1 MTLDEM
7 KGFME
12 YLGSPP
18 DTGWGRLRA
27 ELGHPKPWTETFT
40 GINIEFGNELYNFGG
55 YGGPDYWHD
64 LIEAGKKSPYYTPN
78 VFFTMGVQGQALDCA
93 QNTDSLSVANYVCWG
108 FTKQQHEQYLA
119 DDDALF
125 RWAFAWTLNAAIGD
139 KSKFRSLYNRA
150 RPLGIRLSLY
160 EGNYHSNFGDGPSEP
175 RNKLVTSQAGAV
187 SYLNSLLLLMREY
200 QVRKQCYFNFIQFA
214 HTGGGNAFGSKE
226 AGTVRIW
233 GQVLSMVSG
242 QERYRPGFL
251 AAEMLNRVLCGDM
264 VETVHSGARPV
275 FEASGPFSL
284 DIQGFAKTP
293 VTTLKDLP
301 AIWTYAMRDGRRRAI
316 ILVNLDTKQAHPV
329 RLEFDGGTK
338 GAAHQVQLAAE
349 SLTANNEP
357 DWNPGKS
364 PVELRESDFA
374 NFRSGQLL
382 TLPPHSMTTLHWET
396 P

>member
-1 MTLDEM
+1 
-7 KGFME
+7 
-12 YLGSPP
+12 
-18 DTGWGRLRA
+18 
-27 ELGHPKPWTETFT
+27 
-40 GINIEFGNELYNFGG
+40 
-55 YGGPDYWHD
+55 
-64 LIEAGKKSPYYTPN
+64 
-78 VFFTMGVQGQALDCA
+78 
-93 QNTDSLSVANYVCWG
+93 
-108 FTKQQHEQYLA
+108 
-119 DDDALF
+119 
-125 RWAFAWTLNAAIGD
+125 
-139 KSKFRSLYNRA
+139 
-150 RPLGIRLSLY
+150 
-160 EGNYHSNFGDGPSEP
+160 
-175 RNKLVTSQAGAV
+175 
-187 SYLNSLLLLMREY
+187 
-200 QVRKQCYFNFIQFA
+200 
-214 HTGGGNAFGSKE
+214 
-226 AGTVRIW
+226 
-233 GQVLSMVSG
+233 
-242 QERYRPGFL
+242 
-251 AAEMLNRVLCGDM
+251 
-264 VETVHSGARPV
+264 V